1 MKRIDFHSH
10 ILPKLDDGAENL
22 AESLK
27 LLKILKKDGV
37 DIVVA
42 TPHLYLHRDSLST
55 FLRRREESVKI
66 LTEAMADAEPDSY
79 PEVIIGAEVYLM
91 SGVQSLPLDK
101 LCIEG
106 TDYMM
111 LELPYSPFTTAFMN
125 SLANFLNFCDVKII
139 LAHVERYF
147 DFSEPERVNEIL
159 DYGLMSQ
166 GNCDSIINSR
176 TRKNTLRLIENGDIS
191 LLGTDLHSVRMRPP
205 HFKEAEQIIRKKL
218 LDGVFENMMSTAEK
232 VLNLKEPEN

>member
-10 ILPKLDDGAENL
+10 ILPDLDDGAETL
-22 AESLK
+22 SESLK
-27 LLKILKKDGV
+27 LLKMLKKDGV

-42 TPHLYLHRDSLST
+42 TPHLYLHRDSLSS
-55 FLRRREESVKI
+55 FLRRREESAKK
-66 LTEAMADAEPDSY
+66 LTEATKAEPDSY
-79 PEVIIGAEVYLM
+79 PKVIIGAEVYLM
-91 SGVQSLPLDK
+91 SGVQSLPLEK

-111 LELPYSPFTTAFMN
+111 LELPYSPFTTTFMN
-125 SLANFLNFCDVKII
+125 SFANFINFCDVKII

-147 DFSEPERVNEIL
+147 DFSEPERVDEIL

-176 TRKNTLRLIENGDIS
+176 TRKSTLKLIENGDIS

-205 HFKEAEQIIRKKL
+205 HFKEAEQIIRRKL

-232 VLNLKEPEN
+232 ILNLK